1 MEKHI
6 NLARLLDIAASDLIF
21 ALKELSHQ
29 LATLERALAFRFEES
44 ERKKGRN
51 GKGGYGRPSGFVS

>member
-6 NLARLLDIAASDLIF
+6 NLARLLDIAAPDLIF

-29 LATLERALAFRFEES
+29 LATLERALALRFEES
-44 ERKKGRN
+44 ERK
-51 GKGGYGRPSGFVS
+51 